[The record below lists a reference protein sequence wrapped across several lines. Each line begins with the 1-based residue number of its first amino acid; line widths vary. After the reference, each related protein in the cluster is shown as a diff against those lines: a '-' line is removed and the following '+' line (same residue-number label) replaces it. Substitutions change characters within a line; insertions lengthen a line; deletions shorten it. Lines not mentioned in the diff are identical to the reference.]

1 MYIKI
6 VVSTNKYY
14 MLALQKLTTDRIE
27 LVVEQSTFDHFQ
39 QSVWPHY
46 GQYLLLRIQ
55 KITFCSQKLNYIRPT
70 FWLQDGRCCKCV
82 STDCMHSIK
91 IRSKST
97 ANLFLMRC
105 SVQRLLW
112 GVFEKR
118 NGFTRLDQRH
128 SQTCQPPQVLF
139 WHRQD
144 MLGPSK
150 HSQISTRHTSLA

>member
-70 FWLQDGRCCKCV
+70 FWLQDDRCCKCI

-97 ANLFLMRC
+97 ANLFLMTLVVSSSSSFFEGRN
-105 SVQRLLW
+105 RI
-112 GVFEKR
+112 GTRFIVFGLPRSTSWWRRDE
-118 NGFTRLDQRH
+118 GIWLVLSLVILD
-128 SQTCQPPQVLF
+128 
-139 WHRQD
+139 
-144 MLGPSK
+144 
-150 HSQISTRHTSLA
+150 A